1 MSVLGSLLVDNGV
14 FTGRCKVSPNST
26 VSPDYGRIL
35 LNLVAR
41 EDSRRQALRVG
52 QRVTRGGH
60 LHPVSR
66 PLQLTRTSEV
76 TVRDSFSVRA
86 W

>member
-60 LHPVSR
+60 LHQP
-66 PLQLTRTSEV
+66 TSA
-76 TVRDSFSVRA
+76 SAHAGVRA
-86 W
+86 I